1 MTSLQIFVYMANG
14 DHHCPLL
21 MFSSKEQRDNFVRHL
36 VSHPYIRYSDMGDNF
51 VINNPQLLAPDASA
65 KHKYQYYQWNNTT
78 EDGEQTVW
86 KHGRFYLAENM
97 ELLRT
102 CVIDNNSGDKIS
114 GFREIVFP

>member
-14 DHHCPLL
+14 DHHYPFL
-21 MFSSKEQRDNFVRHL
+21 MFSSKAERDNFVRHL
-36 VSHPYIRYSDMGDNF
+36 VSHPYHHHCDEGDHF

-65 KHKYQYYQWNNTT
+65 KHNYQWHITT

-86 KHGRFYLAENM
+86 KHGCFHLAENM

-102 CVIDNNSGDKIS
+102 CCIDNNSGDTIR